1 MKDKIENLNL
11 SVSDLT
17 YDNLDEN
24 LIQEIEEDFLI
35 TLIYKKIEKTLKL
48 NEK

>member
-24 LIQEIEEDFLI
+24 LIQEIEEDLAENFFNHSDI
-35 TLIYKKIEKTLKL
+35 QK
-48 NEK
+48 N